1 MRLALV
7 WERLV
12 LSTPRQS
19 GKSTLLREFGTWR
32 LHAGEIFGEPQAIT
46 YVANNLGTSLG
57 VTAPLWS
64 RTKADPDNYR
74 TTQTNGR
81 PDVHLLADGSR
92 FSLRAG
98 RATYGGSNSLVV
110 VDEGFAIEPG
120 ILADA
125 IEPTILETAEP
136 QIILSSTA
144 NRFATALMLSERA
157 AALAAMAE
165 PERALIIEWGAAR
178 AEDVADVGTWRKSSP
193 HWHAQRQ
200 RLIADRYTKASAGV
214 VVDTIGQE
222 FNPMESFR
230 SQYLNTWPE
239 STEPAKAETG
249 EPLVTAEEWTASAV
263 AGWPSLRADGWAAAQ
278 VVAAV
283 ETAAGRSAA
292 VATAGLVDDPDRTEG
307 FRILAG
313 GETTPTL
320 ADAIR
325 MLEPETVPQRDGS
338 DGLVSHVLAGA
349 SIASSLDRL
358 TCQVDPRGSQETSE
372 ALVMVRLLLGSRRLL
387 HVADHDLDAQITAA
401 RVALN
406 PNGGLR
412 LVGPSPTELVRAF
425 CWAVQEAAQGRLAP
439 TRRPRPERPPTHPA
453 TRQPVAEEIHAALH
467 PAM

>member
-1 MRLALV
+1 LSGLTLRLALV

-57 VTAPLWS
+57 VMAPLWS

-283 ETAAGRSAA
+283 ETAAGRSAGRGHCR
-292 VATAGLVDDPDRTEG
+292 AGGRPGPDRG
-307 FRILAG
+307 FPHPRGRGDNPHAG
-313 GETTPTL
+313 RRHQ
-320 ADAIR
+320 D
-325 MLEPETVPQRDGS
+325 
-338 DGLVSHVLAGA
+338 AGA
-349 SIASSLDRL
+349 GDRAPARRQRRAGVPRPGRSQHRQQPGPADLPGGPTRFPGDLRGPGDGPAAARL
-358 TCQVDPRGSQETSE
+358 TS
-372 ALVMVRLLLGSRRLL
+372 
-387 HVADHDLDAQITAA
+387 AA
-401 RVALN
+401 ACCR
-406 PNGGLR
+406 
-412 LVGPSPTELVRAF
+412 S
-425 CWAVQEAAQGRLAP
+425 
-439 TRRPRPERPPTHPA
+439 
-453 TRQPVAEEIHAALH
+453 
-467 PAM
+467 